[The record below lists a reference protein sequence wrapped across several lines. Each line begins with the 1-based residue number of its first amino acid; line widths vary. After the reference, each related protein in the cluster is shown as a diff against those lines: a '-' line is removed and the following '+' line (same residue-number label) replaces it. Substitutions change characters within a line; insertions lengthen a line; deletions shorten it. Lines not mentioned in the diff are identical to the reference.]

1 MIIEILIPYENWQPG
16 ALVDAEN
23 EYAKALI
30 ALQVARKA
38 DTQKRIDPIPQ
49 KEKEQEPQKIEVNN
63 FYAAPTAGKKVK
75 INRTLK

>member
-1 MIIEILIPYENWQPG
+1 MIIEILIPYEQWQPG

-30 ALQVARKA
+30 ALQIAKKA
-38 DTQKRIDPIPQ
+38 DNQERIDLIPQ
-49 KEKEQEPQKIEVNN
+49 KEKEQEPQKVEVNN
-63 FYAAPTAGKKVK
+63 FYGAPQQKQKVK

>member
-1 MIIEILIPYENWQPG
+1 MIIEILIPYEQWQPG

-23 EYAKALI
+23 NYANALI
-30 ALQVARKA
+30 ALQVARKH
-38 DTQKRIDPIPQ
+38 DTQQRIDPIPQ

-63 FYAAPTAGKKVK
+63 FYAAPTAAKRPK